1 VVFRSTT
8 YQNHTMALIGNLI
21 KSAVDISSRF
31 SSRLSPKEDQIH
43 ALEELLKAAGDT
55 AFGTYYNFAGMLD
68 AENVRKA
75 FREEVPIVDYHQM
88 HDQWWHQQQKH
99 PNITWPGKPD
109 FFALSSGTTGNE
121 PKRIPVTQAMLDSI
135 RTVSLAQIK
144 SLSNYDLPPAFFE
157 KEILALGS
165 SSNLT
170 KYQQHYEG
178 EISGINANQAP
189 GWFEFFYRPGRDIA
203 SIPDWDDRVAAIAEK
218 APEWDIG
225 AIAGI
230 PSWVL
235 QMLQR
240 IVETHQLDTI
250 HDLWP
255 DLNLY
260 ASGGVAFEPFRESF
274 DALMAKPIHY
284 QDTYLASE
292 GYFAYTARPDT
303 MGMELAVRNGIYYE
317 FIPFDDQGFDGQ
329 GNILTDPK
337 VVPIEEV
344 EMDKDYALL
353 ISTCAGTWRY
363 LIGDTVRF
371 TDIDRMEIVISGRT
385 KYFLNVVGSQL
396 SEEKMND
403 GIAHLGQELGV
414 TINEYAVAALE
425 DEHGNHYHQW
435 VVGTEEGSLNDE
447 HAAEVLDGF
456 LRKANKNYGVA
467 RDKALSGVHLRQVP
481 VQSIYDFM
489 ETQKKKGG
497 QVKVPKVM
505 KPEDMRD
512 LLAFLK

>member
-1 VVFRSTT
+1 
-8 YQNHTMALIGNLI
+8 MALIGNLI
-21 KSAVDISSRF
+21 KSAVEISSRF
-31 SSRLSPKEDQIH
+31 SSGLSPKEDQIQT
-43 ALEELLKAAGDT
+43 LEELLKTAAAT
-55 AFGTYYNFAGMLD
+55 AFGTYHNFAGILD
-68 AENVRKA
+68 AKNIRQA
-75 FREEVPIVDYHQM
+75 FRKEVPIVDYHQLY
-88 HDQWWHQQQKH
+88 DQWWNQQQKN
-99 PNITWPGKPD
+99 PNITWPGKPG
-109 FFALSSGTTGNE
+109 FFALSSGTTGQE

-135 RTVSLAQIK
+135 RTVSMAQIK
-144 SLSNYDLPPAFFE
+144 SLSNYDLPPDFFE

-170 KYQQHYEG
+170 KYQQHFEG
-178 EISGINANQAP
+178 EISGINASQAP
-189 GWFEFFYRPGRDIA
+189 GWFEFFYRPGREIA
-203 SIPDWDDRVAAIAEK
+203 AISDWDERVAAIAEK

-240 IVETHQLDTI
+240 IVETHKLDTI

-255 DLNLY
+255 DLHLY
-260 ASGGVAFEPFRESF
+260 ASGGVALEPFRESF

-303 MGMELAVRNGIYYE
+303 MGMEMALQHGIYYE
-317 FIPFDDQGFDGQ
+317 FIPFDEQGFDGQ
-329 GNILTDPK
+329 GELLDDPV
-337 VVPIEEV
+337 VVPIEAV
-344 EMDKDYALL
+344 EADKDYALL
-353 ISTCAGTWRY
+353 ISTCAGAWRY

-396 SEEKMND
+396 SEEKMNS
-403 GIAHLGQELGV
+403 GIAHLGEELGV
-414 TINEYAVAALE
+414 AINEYAVAALE
-425 DEHGNHYHQW
+425 DTDGNHYHQW
-435 VVGTEEGSLNDE
+435 VVGTEEGAIDNE
-447 HAAEVLDGF
+447 RGVAILDDF

-467 RDKALSGVHLRQVP
+467 REKALSGVRLRQVP
-481 VQSIYDFM
+481 VRMIYDFM
-489 ETQKKKGG
+489 EAQKKKGG

-505 KPEDMRD
+505 KPEEMRD
-512 LLAFLK
+512 LLNFTELKG